1 MKPVKRLKH
10 VIDKNRVKTEL
21 DILIY
26 HSKIVW
32 YMIENSESD
41 SAVEYTMDQSIEDF
55 IKNGHPDFLPEI
67 SSDILNEISLAVKHK

>member
-10 VIDKNRVKTEL
+10 IIDKNRVKTEL

-26 HSKIVW
+26 HNKIVW

-41 SAVEYTMDQSIEDF
+41 SAVEYTMDQTIEDF
-55 IKNGHPDFLPEI
+55 NKNGHPDFLPEI
-67 SSDILNEISLAVKHK
+67 SSDMLNEINLAINLK